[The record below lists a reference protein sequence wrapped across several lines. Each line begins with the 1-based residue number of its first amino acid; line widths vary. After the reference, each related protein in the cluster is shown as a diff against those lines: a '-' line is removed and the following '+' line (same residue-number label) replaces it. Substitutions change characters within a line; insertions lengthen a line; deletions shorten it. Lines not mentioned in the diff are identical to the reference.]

1 MAREATF
8 WPREAIQKAEGRDPD
23 SDIILKEPE
32 DDGEV
37 GMSEELMPEE
47 PEEAKLHR
55 LQRAQ
60 DQISLIMMILH
71 HRNYVSDDEK
81 LRQIRV
87 VVD

>member
-23 SDIILKEPE
+23 SDIIFKEPE
-32 DDGEV
+32 DV
-37 GMSEELMPEE
+37 GIAEE
-47 PEEAKLHR
+47 PEDAKLHR

>member
-1 MAREATF
+1 MAREATK
-8 WPREAIQKAEGRDPD
+8 WPREEIQKAEDLQAE
-23 SDIILKEPE
+23 IAMKEPE
-32 DDGEV
+32 ETGEI
-37 GMSEELMPEE
+37 GMAEE